1 MLGGAEVATKMG
13 AFLFKRTALPAPA
26 MRKLPTKMNKSN
38 TEVRERG
45 QRKGSR
51 EESVAQ
57 KLPVGAET
65 LADGQ
70 QAFIELRSEQR
81 TYLMGQKRP
90 VLVQLEKSSTS
101 PSIRNSHSPRSA
113 WLLSGVWSCSLL

>member
-1 MLGGAEVATKMG
+1 
-13 AFLFKRTALPAPA
+13 